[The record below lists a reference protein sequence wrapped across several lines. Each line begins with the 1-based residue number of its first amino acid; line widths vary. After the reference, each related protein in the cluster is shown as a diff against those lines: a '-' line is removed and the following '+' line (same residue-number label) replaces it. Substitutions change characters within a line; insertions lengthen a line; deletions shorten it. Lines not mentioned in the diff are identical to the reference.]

1 VTPFGH
7 LLRRERQERKLLL
20 GDLAARLAISVP
32 YLSQLETGK
41 RFVPEGFEEKI
52 VNELSL
58 APDDANALRRAAAQ
72 SRSQYT
78 LTLGTDAD
86 PDDRAL
92 AYDLAECFARLA
104 PETKRNIHDLI
115 RKGVARG

>member
-1 VTPFGH
+1 MTPFGH
-7 LLRRERQERKLLL
+7 MLRRERQERKLLL
-20 GDLAARLAISVP
+20 GDLAQMLGISIP

-52 VNELSL
+52 VNALALS
-58 APDDANALRRAAAQ
+58 PDDANALRRAAAQ

-86 PDDRAL
+86 AEDRAL

-104 PETKRNIHDLI
+104 PETKRDIRQLI
-115 RKGVARG
+115 RRGVGRG